1 MANEYYV
8 IGIVIFLFVLQRYSV
23 SVKKYIDTAKSPAF
37 GLRESIEDF
46 LCKISP
52 LEVIE
57 DDDLVQLEEM
67 RDMIESYVIRN
78 PKIFSNLLIKD
89 E

>member
-1 MANEYYV
+1 MDGNYWV
-8 IGIVIFLFVLQRYSV
+8 LGIVMFLFVL
-23 SVKKYIDTAKSPAF
+23 SVKKYVDINS
-37 GLRESIEDF
+37 LRESIEEY
-46 LCKISP
+46 LSEISP

-57 DDDLVQLEEM
+57 DDDLVELEEM

-78 PKIFSNLLIKD
+78 PELFSKLSVKD

>member
-1 MANEYYV
+1 MDGNYWV
-8 IGIVIFLFVLQRYSV
+8 LGIVMFLFVL
-23 SVKKYIDTAKSPAF
+23 SVKKYVDIDS
-37 GLRESIEDF
+37 LRESIEEY
-46 LCKISP
+46 LSEISP

-57 DDDLVQLEEM
+57 DDDLVELEEM

-78 PKIFSNLLIKD
+78 PELFSKLSVKD